1 MISHTEVEITMS
13 TLILDTETHDL
24 NGYPIEIA
32 YAPCSFEQ
40 GVKLMD
46 YVKKRRFELEKQ
58 ESEVSS

>member
-1 MISHTEVEITMS
+1 MS